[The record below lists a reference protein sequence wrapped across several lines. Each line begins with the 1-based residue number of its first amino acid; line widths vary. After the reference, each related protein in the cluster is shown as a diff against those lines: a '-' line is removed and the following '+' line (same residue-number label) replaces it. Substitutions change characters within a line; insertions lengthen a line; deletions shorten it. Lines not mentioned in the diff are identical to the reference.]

1 MVQTL
6 IESTFNTQVYKW
18 AGKVYK
24 QRKGGPI
31 GLRASGSRAK
41 AAMED
46 WISRFEDKLGKLGIE
61 VHLIRKYLD
70 DVVIICSNLK
80 LGSRFVNKR
89 IDWSK
94 S

>member
-6 IESTFNTQVYKW
+6 IETTFNTHVYRW

-31 GLRASGSRAK
+31 GLRASGSLAK

-46 WISRFEDKLGKLGIE
+46 WISRFENKLGKLGIK
-61 VHLIRKYLD
+61 VHLIRKLLGASAGPNPKLAGQRYL
-70 DVVIICSNLK
+70 VFNV
-80 LGSRFVNKR
+80 
-89 IDWSK
+89 
-94 S
+94 